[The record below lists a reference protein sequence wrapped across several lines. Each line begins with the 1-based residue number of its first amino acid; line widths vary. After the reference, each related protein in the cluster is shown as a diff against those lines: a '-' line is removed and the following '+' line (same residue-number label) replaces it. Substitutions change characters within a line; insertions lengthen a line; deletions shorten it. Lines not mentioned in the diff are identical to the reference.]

1 MGPPG
6 DMTRPQGMMFP
17 VPFGQFG
24 DQQIDFTPRQPLPMQ
39 RPGPGMPQRTPAELA
54 GDMPELFME
63 GKPMPQPRSSIGKKE
78 VGHPYGY
85 YGEGGFDM
93 PELEFDEA
101 DWNQQMN
108 GGMEE
113 PDYAIDIS
121 RLSMPQ
127 LLNLQESLKKQ
138 L

>member
-1 MGPPG
+1 
-6 DMTRPQGMMFP
+6 
-17 VPFGQFG
+17 
-24 DQQIDFTPRQPLPMQ
+24 
-39 RPGPGMPQRTPAELA
+39 
-54 GDMPELFME
+54 
-63 GKPMPQPRSSIGKKE
+63 
-78 VGHPYGY
+78 
-85 YGEGGFDM
+85 M